1 MATSSNSGFAGF
13 PGPQILNLVFTGKRL
28 GKGAYATVLEV
39 EWNGTRCAAK
49 RLHDVLLEDDSP
61 GGAER
66 LVSIFATECVTWA
79 KLRHPGIVQFLGVYK
94 EPTASSSLPVLVME
108 RMDTSLWKYLEE
120 HSKEQFPLRLKA
132 LILRQVSQALAFL
145 HNQDPPVVHHD
156 LSGNNVLLN
165 IIALE
170 AKVSDFGMSRAVQQ
184 SSRNPTSI
192 KGTQVFMP
200 PEALEKVPKYG
211 TSLDVF
217 SFGNLVIS
225 TVTHEWPNP
234 ESSTKYDGDQLIAL
248 NELERRTHHI
258 ELFSAEEKQLFQH
271 MVSQCLENRPDR
283 RPSSVMLVQKLRDIE
298 SALMVCDDVDPA
310 EVRMRLLA
318 KEEEC
323 RRKEEALRVKDE
335 EIRKK
340 GEALREKDEALRQ
353 KDEVIEE
360 KDEEIRQKEEALSEK
375 DEALRGKDEAL
386 QEKAEVLKGK
396 DEVIEEKHEEIR
408 QKDEALSM
416 KVEELRTKDT
426 MIESLRESIDALRE
440 EPILNCLQPLD
451 DQAAA
456 QKVS

>member
-1 MATSSNSGFAGF
+1 MAASSNSGFAGF

-39 EWNGTRCAAK
+39 EWNGKRCAAK

-66 LVSIFATECVTWA
+66 LVSNFATECVTWA
-79 KLRHPGIVQFLGVYK
+79 KLRHPGIVRFLGVYK
-94 EPTASSSLPVLVME
+94 EPTASSLPVLVME
-108 RMDTSLWKYLEE
+108 RMDTSLWKYLKE

-132 LILRQVSQALAFL
+132 LVLRQVSQALDFL

-248 NELERRTHHI
+248 NELQRRTHHI

-323 RRKEEALRVKDE
+323 RRK
-335 EIRKK
+335 

-386 QEKAEVLKGK
+386 QEKAKVLKEK

-416 KVEELRTKDT
+416 KIEELRTKDR
-426 MIESLRESIDALRE
+426 MIESLRESIDAQSE
-440 EPILNCLQPLD
+440 EPISNCLQPLD
-451 DQAAA
+451 DQAVA